1 MATTGT
7 AIDTVNAPTP
17 GAPSE
22 CTIVRVGVVVVVER
36 VLVVVVVVGG
46 GVVVVVVVEVVVGGG
61 VGIGRRVLVK
71 VGRDG
76 GLGMVSILL
85 LLLID
90 ILSSVCALVNPAMR
104 EWKPETDMLI

>member
-7 AIDTVNAPTP
+7 TIDTVNAPTP

-36 VLVVVVVVGG
+36 VLLVEEVLVVG
-46 GVVVVVVVEVVVGGG
+46 VVVGGG
-61 VGIGRRVLVK
+61 VGVGRGVLVE

-76 GLGMVSILL
+76 GLGMGSNLL

-90 ILSSVCALVNPAMR
+90 ISDQSVH
-104 EWKPETDMLI
+104 

>member
-7 AIDTVNAPTP
+7 TIDTVNAPTP

-22 CTIVRVGVVVVVER
+22 CTIVRVGVVVER
-36 VLVVVVVVGG
+36 VLLVEEVLVVG
-46 GVVVVVVVEVVVGGG
+46 VVVGGG
-61 VGIGRRVLVK
+61 VGVGRGVLVE

-76 GLGMVSILL
+76 GLGMGSNLL

-90 ILSSVCALVNPAMR
+90 ILRSVCALVNP
-104 EWKPETDMLI
+104 LQ

>member
-22 CTIVRVGVVVVVER
+22 CTIVRVGVVVVV
-36 VLVVVVVVGG
+36 G
-46 GVVVVVVVEVVVGGG
+46 GVVVVLVVGVVGVVVGGG
-61 VGIGRRVLVK
+61 VGAGRGVLVE

-76 GLGMVSILL
+76 GLGMGSNLL
-85 LLLID
+85 LY
-90 ILSSVCALVNPAMR
+90 C
-104 EWKPETDMLI
+104 